1 MNELSPASSSGRP
14 GERPAD
20 RLDSWKDISA
30 YLKRDVSTV
39 QRWEKRE
46 GMPVHR
52 HLHHTLGS
60 VYAFR
65 SELDA
70 WWRTRSARIEQEEER
85 GAATPSATGSALGV
99 GGTIFVRRWRLLA
112 ALGALG
118 LGVAVYLLIEG
129 RTPTGTGRPSHWSLH
144 SPFLRFRAGACAGAV
159 RSARRLRAT
168 KAPRACPCSAVPAA
182 GLEPAP
188 VPRPAVR

>member
-1 MNELSPASSSGRP
+1 KHDPSPTQVTAKREDSVNEPSPASSSGRP
-14 GERPAD
+14 DERPAD

-70 WWRTRSARIEQEEER
+70 WWQTRSARIEQEEER

-129 RTPTGTGRPSHWSLH
+129 RTPTGTRREITSL
-144 SPFLRFRAGACAGAV
+144 AV
-159 RSARRLRAT
+159 LPLQNLSSDPT
-168 KAPRACPCSAVPAA
+168 QD
-182 GLEPAP
+182 
-188 VPRPAVR
+188 

>member
-1 MNELSPASSSGRP
+1 VNELSPASSSGRP
-14 GERPAD
+14 DERPAD

-60 VYAFR
+60 VYAVR

-70 WWRTRSARIEQEEER
+70 WWQTRSARIEREEER
-85 GAATPSATGSALGV
+85 EAATPSATGSALGV
-99 GGTIFVRRWRLLA
+99 QNLSSDPTQDYFADGVTEALISNLARIRALRVVSRTSVMRFKGTQTSLPGIARELNVD
-112 ALGALG
+112 
-118 LGVAVYLLIEG
+118 AVIEG
-129 RTPTGTGRPSHWSLH
+129 SVQRIGDQGTSSGQ
-144 SPFLRFRAGACAGAV
+144 LRWC
-159 RSARRLRAT
+159 RRH
-168 KAPRACPCSAVPAA
+168 
-182 GLEPAP
+182 G
-188 VPRPAVR
+188 